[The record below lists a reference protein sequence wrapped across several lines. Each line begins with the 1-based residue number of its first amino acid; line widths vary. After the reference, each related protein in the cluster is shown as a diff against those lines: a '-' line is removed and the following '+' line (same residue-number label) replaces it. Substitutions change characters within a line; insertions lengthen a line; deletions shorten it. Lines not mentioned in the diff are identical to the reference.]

1 VAIGK
6 GVAFAAEAE
15 EVDEEDFFGAGA
27 GLGVGS
33 AWVLSAGADCAA
45 AGFRLEVG
53 ALTLGSL
60 E

>member
-1 VAIGK
+1 
-6 GVAFAAEAE
+6 VAFAAEAE